1 MAVSAEDEDDEEV
14 DLATLDIEGN
24 GDRSEHWK
32 CFKCVNNSY
41 GNCVSHVNFRCG

>member
-24 GDRSEHWK
+24 GDQNTGS
-32 CFKCVNNSY
+32 
-41 GNCVSHVNFRCG
+41 VSNV